1 MITFLEEPLRGPLL
15 QCNEV
20 NATPWNKIE
29 RDAIYTPGEKK
40 DLKPNKDCITMY
52 ARNNHEAKQVCSFLR
67 DMDRVMEKCVVSA
80 DSIYQALI
88 YQISHKKEKYKAFE
102 MWKQFA
108 YYLAKHP
115 DIFKDIVS
123 EELNKGESYESL
135 VLNML
140 YGLSF
145 PKVNVICAIFVK
157 MWNTPF
163 TVVYPSGVEK
173 KYHDVDSVNDLV
185 VIVCNGMQGDD
196 CQYTATKK
204 DTLEWR
210 PIKPLDWSCP
220 VKLINN
226 VKAAHELGEKL
237 YRKRTAEN
245 IKKEYNRCDLVIVYM
260 KEKLVDMYSDVKAV
274 EEELNSM
281 KSKIKLWTRD
291 IHQEL

>member
-1 MITFLEEPLRGPLL
+1 
-15 QCNEV
+15 
-20 NATPWNKIE
+20 
-29 RDAIYTPGEKK
+29 
-40 DLKPNKDCITMY
+40 MY

-80 DSIYQALI
+80 DSIYQALL
-88 YQISHKKEKYKAFE
+88 YQISHKKEKYKAFK
-102 MWKQFA
+102 MQKQFA

-123 EELNKGESYESL
+123 EELNEGESYESF
-135 VLNML
+135 VQNMF

-145 PKVNVICAIFVK
+145 PKVNVICAIFIK
-157 MWNTPF
+157 MWNTPG

-173 KYHDVDSVNDLV
+173 KYHNVDSVNDLV

-226 VKAAHELGEKL
+226 VKVAHELVKNYIEREQLKTS
-237 YRKRTAEN
+237 KRNTT
-245 IKKEYNRCDLVIVYM
+245 
-260 KEKLVDMYSDVKAV
+260 DVT
-274 EEELNSM
+274 
-281 KSKIKLWTRD
+281 W
-291 IHQEL
+291 